1 MLTMH
6 ETKNELRSLADSIG
20 RSNVRYEDVL
30 KSSERRGGVRRVSA
44 GIVAVIVVV
53 ASGSFLARAFDDTPR
68 QPGARSVDDVR
79 GSISF
84 TVAENG
90 RVAEGETIGIVQA
103 PGSSPVLV
111 TGYPDPDTGGW
122 SPDGRWI
129 AFTRPAGS
137 SPPNYDIWVAAA
149 DGSHERQLTSGPAAD
164 FAAQFS
170 PQGDQIMF
178 LRTAASRSPALM
190 LMDADGG
197 GLRRIAGADDEV
209 IFDASWSPD
218 GRRILMIGHPGE
230 EGEMN
235 WLAVMDADGTDRR
248 VVYKGAYNEP
258 SWSPDGNHI
267 VISSGGSLLVVP
279 VDGGGSTQVLDGID
293 RQGLAE
299 VAWSPDGANILYTRP
314 IDSTQ
319 TEELWV
325 MPVSGGSPQRVTQG
339 LQWRDASPAWA
350 PDGDAIAF
358 VRDGDIWTVD
368 LLTNQQSRITSSPE
382 YESDPAWAVSEDA

>member
-1 MLTMH
+1 
-6 ETKNELRSLADSIG
+6 
-20 RSNVRYEDVL
+20 
-30 KSSERRGGVRRVSA
+30 
-44 GIVAVIVVV
+44 
-53 ASGSFLARAFDDTPR
+53 
-68 QPGARSVDDVR
+68 
-79 GSISF
+79 
-84 TVAENG
+84 
-90 RVAEGETIGIVQA
+90 
-103 PGSSPVLV
+103 
-111 TGYPDPDTGGW
+111 
-122 SPDGRWI
+122 
-129 AFTRPAGS
+129 
-137 SPPNYDIWVAAA
+137 
-149 DGSHERQLTSGPAAD
+149 
-164 FAAQFS
+164 
-170 PQGDQIMF
+170 
-178 LRTAASRSPALM
+178 
-190 LMDADGG
+190 
-197 GLRRIAGADDEV
+197 
-209 IFDASWSPD
+209 
-218 GRRILMIGHPGE
+218 
-230 EGEMN
+230 MN